1 MNHEAFQDQLDD
13 YVDGALSSA
22 ERAAM
27 ETHAAACG
35 PCAAALAQLR
45 ALLGLAQQLPPGAA
59 PERDLWPALRERL
72 VAAEPEAL
80 GHGAAPHSPW
90 WARAW
95 RPAVG
100 LAAAAA
106 VVFLALGVWL
116 SQRGPRGTGGD
127 TAASPPRL
135 ESGAVTTETAMLT
148 PTVVAALAR
157 ECMGAGKSLQ
167 ASMESRYDPADE
179 ALTLSLTAG
188 IEVVDQSIAETL
200 AALEKN
206 PGNVTLLKLVTL
218 RYQQKLAL
226 LHSATEIV
234 EEV

>member
-13 YVDGALSSA
+13 YVDGALSGA

-27 ETHAAACG
+27 EAHAAACA
-35 PCAAALAQLR
+35 PCAASLAQLR

-59 PERDLWPALRERL
+59 PERDLWTALRERL

-80 GHGAAPHSPW
+80 RPGAAPASRW

-100 LAAAAA
+100 VAAAAAA
-106 VVFLALGVWL
+106 VVFLALCAWL
-116 SQRGPRGTGGD
+116 SQRGPREAAVD
-127 TAASPPRL
+127 TAAPRL
-135 ESGAVTTETAMLT
+135 ESTPATAETAVLT
-148 PTVVAALAR
+148 PTLVAALAR
-157 ECMGAGKSLQ
+157 ECMGAGRILQ
-167 ASMESRYDPADE
+167 ASMESRNDPADE
-179 ALTLSLTAG
+179 ALTHSLTAG
-188 IEVVDQSIAETL
+188 IEVVDRSIAETV

-206 PGNVTLLKLVTL
+206 PGNVSLLKLVTL

-226 LHSATEIV
+226 LHSAMEIV